1 MDYLWV
7 GIGGFIGAN
16 SRYIVSRIIADR
28 LGSAWPYG
36 TFVINLAGA
45 LLIGIIVTTLTERV
59 IADPLWRQLVVIG
72 FLGGFT
78 TFSSYTFDAMTLIQD
93 GEWRASLLYVLSS
106 NILGLLCC
114 YLGIVIA
121 RAVWR

>member
-7 GIGGFIGAN
+7 GIGGFFGAN
-16 SRYIVSRIIADR
+16 SRYIVSRVIADR

-36 TFVINLAGA
+36 TFFVNLAGA
-45 LLIGIIVTTLTERV
+45 LIIGILVTTLTERV
-59 IADPLWRQLVVIG
+59 IADPFWRQLLVIG

-78 TFSSYTFDAMTLIQD
+78 TFSSYTFDAMTLVHD
-93 GEWRASLLYVLSS
+93 GEWRASLLYVLGS
-106 NILGLLCC
+106 NILGLFCC

>member
-1 MDYLWV
+1 MEYLWV
-7 GIGGFIGAN
+7 GIGGFAGAN

-28 LGSAWPYG
+28 LGGAWPYG

-78 TFSSYTFDAMTLIQD
+78 TFSSYTFDAMALAQD

-106 NILGLLCC
+106 NVLGLLCC